1 MLGENEFDGFF
12 GFSDPSEV
20 TPFFFSASRQ
30 STTHTVSPIYFEQ
43 SLIHEVKKSIFP
55 QGNAS
60 IDIVHRC
67 CGGVFECNDN
77 VSHRLSWSHVNT
89 S

>member
-43 SLIHEVKKSIFP
+43 SLIHASKKSIFP
-55 QGNAS
+55 QGN
-60 IDIVHRC
+60 DILLLC
-67 CGGVFECNDN
+67 PMKKFAKMKAC
-77 VSHRLSWSHVNT
+77 HVQRAGR
-89 S
+89 